1 MRVINVVLLFFSLLM
16 RRRGIMHGM
25 NFYIYMYMYLFFL
38 ADAPATYCEW
48 NKLVYQDRRVVG
60 KKCVLL
66 TFCLF

>member
-1 MRVINVVLLFFSLLM
+1 MQVINLVLLFFSLRM

-25 NFYIYMYMYLFFL
+25 NFYIYIYMYLFYL
-38 ADAPATYCEW
+38 ADAPATYCKW
-48 NKLVYQDRRVVG
+48 NKMVYQDRWVVG